1 MAQYQAAPT
10 PPATDPGRILGI
22 VGLIL
27 AIIPCTWFIGVIL
40 SVIGFIQSRKVGIK
54 NNVAL
59 AGIIVGAVWLVIDI
73 ILNVT
78 GALSGIISN
87 MTGR

>member
-1 MAQYQAAPT
+1 MAQYQTAPP
-10 PPATDPGRILGI
+10 PPAQDPGRILGI

-27 AIIPCTWFIGVIL
+27 AIIPCTWFVGVIL
-40 SVIGFIQSRKVGIK
+40 SVIGFVLSRRVGIK

-59 AGIIVGAVWLVIDI
+59 AGIIVGVVWLIVDI

-78 GALSGIISN
+78 GVLGNLITN
-87 MTGR
+87 LGR